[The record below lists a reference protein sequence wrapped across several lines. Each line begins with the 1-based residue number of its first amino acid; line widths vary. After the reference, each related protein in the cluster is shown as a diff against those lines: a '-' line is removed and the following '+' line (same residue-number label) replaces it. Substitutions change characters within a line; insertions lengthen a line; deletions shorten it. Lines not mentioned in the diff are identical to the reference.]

1 MLAFARGRAEHPDMM
16 NRRSFLLSSA
26 ASSLALAPSAS
37 LLAALAKD
45 NAYRANIGIQ
55 LYTLRDALSKD
66 AAGTLK
72 KVAEAGYKQVE
83 LFGFPNCQPL
93 IDGAKAAGL
102 AINSAHFEWDSVIN
116 PKDEAMSDF
125 RKIVARAKE
134 LGIGNLVIPYL
145 QDKVRETLADYKRIA
160 TNANKAAAITK
171 EAGIQLS
178 YHNHAFEFQ
187 PKEGGKTGY
196 EVFIE
201 EFSPDMQFEI
211 DVFWVKVADKDP
223 AELITKLS
231 GRVSQLHL
239 KDLKKGTKVPDFG
252 SLPADAFKELG
263 NGMIPM
269 EPIIEAASK
278 AGVKHCHVEQDQS
291 PDPLASIKQSID
303 YLAKL

>member
-1 MLAFARGRAEHPDMM
+1 MRSSTEHVAM

-116 PKDEAMSDF
+116 PKDDAMSDF
-125 RKIVARAKE
+125 QKIIARAKE

-145 QDKVRETLADYKRIA
+145 QDNVRKTLDDYKRIA
-160 TNANKAAAITK
+160 ANANKAAALTK
-171 EAGIQLS
+171 AAGIQLS

-196 EVFIE
+196 DIFMA
-201 EFSPDMQFEI
+201 EFSEDMKFEI
-211 DVFWVKVADKDP
+211 DVFWIKVGGLEP

-239 KDLKKGTKVPDFG
+239 KDLKPGLKLPEYG
-252 SLPADAFKELG
+252 SIPQDAFKELG

-269 EPIIEAASK
+269 EPIIEAAAK
-278 AGVKHCHVEQDQS
+278 AGVKHCHVEQDHS
-291 PDPLASIKQSID
+291 PNPLASIKQSVD

>member
-1 MLAFARGRAEHPDMM
+1 M

-45 NAYRANIGIQ
+45 NTYRANIGIQ

-102 AINSAHFEWDSVIN
+102 AINSAHFEWDCVIN
-116 PKDEAMSDF
+116 PKDDAMSDF
-125 RKIVARAKE
+125 QKIIARAKE

-145 QDKVRETLADYKRIA
+145 QDNVRKTLDDYKRIA
-160 TNANKAAAITK
+160 ANANKAAALTK
-171 EAGIQLS
+171 AAGIQLS

-196 EVFIE
+196 DIFIE

-211 DVFWVKVADKDP
+211 DVFWIKVGGLEPAD
-223 AELITKLS
+223 LIAKLS

-239 KDLKKGTKVPDFG
+239 KDLKPGLKLPEYG
-252 SLPADAFKELG
+252 SIPKDAFKELG

-269 EPIIEAASK
+269 EPIIEAAAK
-278 AGVKHCHVEQDQS
+278 AGVKHCHVEQDHS
-291 PDPLASIKQSID
+291 PDPLASIKRSVD

>member
-1 MLAFARGRAEHPDMM
+1 M

-45 NAYRANIGIQ
+45 NTYRANIGIQ

-102 AINSAHFEWDSVIN
+102 AINSAHFEWDCVIN
-116 PKDEAMSDF
+116 PKDDAMSDF
-125 RKIVARAKE
+125 QKIIARAKE

-145 QDKVRETLADYKRIA
+145 QDNVRKTLDDYKRIA
-160 TNANKAAAITK
+160 ANANKAAALTK
-171 EAGIQLS
+171 AAGIQLS

-196 EVFIE
+196 DIFIE

-211 DVFWVKVADKDP
+211 DVFWIKVGGLEPAD
-223 AELITKLS
+223 LIAKLS

-239 KDLKKGTKVPDFG
+239 KDLKPGLKLPEYG
-252 SLPADAFKELG
+252 SIPQDAFKELG

-269 EPIIEAASK
+269 EPIIEAAAK
-278 AGVKHCHVEQDQS
+278 AGVKHCHVEQDHS
-291 PDPLASIKQSID
+291 PDPLASIKRSVD

>member
-1 MLAFARGRAEHPDMM
+1 VLAFAQGTTEHPGMM

-160 TNANKAAAITK
+160 ANANKAAAITK

-196 EVFIE
+196 DVFIE

-211 DVFWVKVADKDP
+211 DVFWVKVAGKDP

-239 KDLKKGTKVPDFG
+239 KDLKKGTKVPEFG

>member
-1 MLAFARGRAEHPDMM
+1 M

-45 NAYRANIGIQ
+45 NTYRANIGIQ

-102 AINSAHFEWDSVIN
+102 AINSAHFEWDCVIN
-116 PKDEAMSDF
+116 PKDDAMSDF
-125 RKIVARAKE
+125 QKIIARAKE

-145 QDKVRETLADYKRIA
+145 QDNVRKTLDDYKRIA
-160 TNANKAAAITK
+160 ANANKAAALTK
-171 EAGIQLS
+171 AAGIQLS

-196 EVFIE
+196 DIFIE

-211 DVFWVKVADKDP
+211 DVFWIKVGGLEPAD
-223 AELITKLS
+223 LITKLS

-239 KDLKKGTKVPDFG
+239 KDLKPGLKLPEYG
-252 SLPADAFKELG
+252 SIPQDAFKELG

-269 EPIIEAASK
+269 EPIIEAAAK
-278 AGVKHCHVEQDQS
+278 AGVKHCHVEQDHS
-291 PDPLASIKQSID
+291 PDPLASIKRSVD

>member
-1 MLAFARGRAEHPDMM
+1 M

-45 NAYRANIGIQ
+45 NTYRTNIGIQ
-55 LYTLRDALSKD
+55 LYTLRDALAKD
-66 AAGTLK
+66 AAGALK

-116 PKDEAMSDF
+116 PKDDAMSDF
-125 RKIVARAKE
+125 KKIVDRAKE

-145 QDKVRETLADYKRIA
+145 QDNVRKTLDDYKRIA
-160 TNANKAAAITK
+160 ANANKAAGITK
-171 EAGIQLS
+171 AAGIQLA

-196 EVFIE
+196 DVFME
-201 EFSPDMQFEI
+201 EFSEDMKFEI
-211 DVFWVKVADKDP
+211 DVFWIKVGGLDP
-223 AELITKLS
+223 ADLITKLS
-231 GRVSQLHL
+231 GRVTQLHL
-239 KDLKKGTKVPDFG
+239 KDLKAGLK
-252 SLPADAFKELG
+252 LPEYGKIPEDAFKELG
-263 NGMIPM
+263 NGIIPM
-269 EPIIEAASK
+269 EPIIEAAAK
-278 AGVKHCHVEQDQS
+278 AGVKHCHVEQDHS
-291 PDPLASIKQSID
+291 PNPLASIKQSVD

>member
-1 MLAFARGRAEHPDMM
+1 M
-16 NRRSFLLSSA
+16 NRRSFLVSSA
-26 ASSLALAPSAS
+26 GTLVLAPSGS

-45 NAYRANIGIQ
+45 NSYRANIGIQ
-55 LYTLRDALSKD
+55 LYTLRDALKND

-116 PKDEAMSDF
+116 PKDDAMSDF
-125 RKIVARAKE
+125 KKIIDRAKE
-134 LGIGNLVIPYL
+134 LGLSQLVIPYL
-145 QDKVRETLADYKRIA
+145 QDNVRKTLDDYKKIA
-160 TNANKAAAITK
+160 VNANKAAALTK
-171 EAGIQLS
+171 AAGIQLS

-196 EVFIE
+196 DVFMADFSADMKFEV
-201 EFSPDMQFEI
+201 
-211 DVFWVKVADKDP
+211 DVFWIKVGGHDP

-239 KDLKKGTKVPDFG
+239 KDLKDGLKLPEYGTIPQ
-252 SLPADAFKELG
+252 DAFKELG
-263 NGMIPM
+263 NGIIPM
-269 EPIIEAASK
+269 EPIIEAAAK
-278 AGVKHCHVEQDQS
+278 AGVKHCHVEQDFS
-291 PDPLASIKQSID
+291 PHPLESIKESVE

>member
-1 MLAFARGRAEHPDMM
+1 MRSSTEHVAM

-125 RKIVARAKE
+125 QKIIARAKE

-145 QDKVRETLADYKRIA
+145 QDNVRKTLDDYKRIA
-160 TNANKAAAITK
+160 ANANKAAALTK
-171 EAGIQLS
+171 AAGIQLS

-196 EVFIE
+196 DIFMA
-201 EFSPDMQFEI
+201 EFSEDMKFEI
-211 DVFWVKVADKDP
+211 DVFWIKVGGLEP

-239 KDLKKGTKVPDFG
+239 KDLKPGLKLPEYG
-252 SLPADAFKELG
+252 SIPQDAFKELG

-269 EPIIEAASK
+269 EPIIEAAAK
-278 AGVKHCHVEQDQS
+278 AGVKHCHVEQDHS
-291 PDPLASIKQSID
+291 PNPLASIKQSVD